1 MKPISKHSERGD
13 ALTVHKD
20 ADPRNKSLAASVTDN
35 QQTST
40 EVSTEVS
47 TKTTH
52 DIPRPY
58 GTEEQS
64 VTDLAIAEIT
74 KGHVFHVKEVYFF
87 GDGSFMELIGR
98 NIDGRGEILLGGIH
112 VPWDARKRGRGSELL
127 KMLCEQADV
136 FDLSIALSVERFGS
150 ARQDAL
156 TVRQLKD
163 WYKRHGFVL
172 IKGSN
177 RAMRRERKTDR

>member
-1 MKPISKHSERGD
+1 MTK
-13 ALTVHKD
+13 HKD
-20 ADPRNKSLAASVTDN
+20 ADPRNKSLAASVVDN
-35 QQTST
+35 QQAST
-40 EVSTEVS
+40 EASTE
-47 TKTTH
+47 TTH

-74 KGHVFHVKEVYFF
+74 KGYVFRVKEVYFF

-127 KMLCEQADV
+127 MMLCEQADV

-163 WYKRHGFVL
+163 WYKRRGFVL

-177 RAMRRERKTDR
+177 RAMRRERKTDREALDE